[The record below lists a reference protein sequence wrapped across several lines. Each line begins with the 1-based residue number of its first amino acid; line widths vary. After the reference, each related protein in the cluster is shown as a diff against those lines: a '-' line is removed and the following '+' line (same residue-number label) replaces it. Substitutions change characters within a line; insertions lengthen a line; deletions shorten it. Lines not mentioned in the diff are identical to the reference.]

1 MRCLNVMKKGDGR
14 GRKKTAVA
22 TRQMRAATA
31 VICFAG
37 CGIMIAIDAP
47 VR

>member
-14 GRKKTAVA
+14 GKKTAVA
-22 TRQMRAATA
+22 TRQKRAATA

-47 VR
+47 ER

>member
-14 GRKKTAVA
+14 GKKTAVA

-31 VICFAG
+31 VMDSVG
-37 CGIMIAIDAP
+37 CRVMRAIDAP

>member
-1 MRCLNVMKKGDGR
+1 MRCLNVVKKGDGR
-14 GRKKTAVA
+14 GKKNNCRHSAKA
-22 TRQMRAATA
+22 SSDS

>member
-14 GRKKTAVA
+14 GKKTTVA